1 MGVFKIGNVYPVNVN
16 GFLEGT
22 ENIAIVLTLDN

>member
-1 MGVFKIGNVYPVNVN
+1 MGVFKIGNANPVDLS

-22 ENIAIVLTLDN
+22 ENIAIVLNLDN